1 MCVDLCKMCGIII
14 NHKYSKGEEEYMEIS
29 ITIISSLL
37 SGIIAT
43 LITVSYYKKQEKRQ
57 RKLDLLASIM
67 RNINALVPPIEDD
80 KKRKLTGFLNEAF
93 IVFNDN
99 SKVLNQLDN
108 LKENVTNERLVKVI
122 KLMCQDL
129 KIDYTNLNDEFI
141 SRPFN

>member
-1 MCVDLCKMCGIII
+1 
-14 NHKYSKGEEEYMEIS
+14 MEIY

-43 LITVSYYKKQEKRQ
+43 IITVFYYKKQEKRQ

-67 RNINALVPPIEDD
+67 RNINALVLPIDED
-80 KKRKLTGFLNEAF
+80 KKRELTGFLNEAF

-99 SKVLNQLDN
+99 SKVLNQLEN
-108 LKENVTNERLVKVI
+108 LKENVTNEKLVKVI